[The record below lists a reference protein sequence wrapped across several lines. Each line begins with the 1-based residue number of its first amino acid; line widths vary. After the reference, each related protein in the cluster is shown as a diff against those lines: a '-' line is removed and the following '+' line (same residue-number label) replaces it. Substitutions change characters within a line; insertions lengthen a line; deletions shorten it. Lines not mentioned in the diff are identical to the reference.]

1 MNKILTG
8 FETLSGLQ
16 KYFSA
21 PFRLTKFEYYSLSS
35 RRIDKDQFN
44 TNNKTTQ
51 HD

>member
-35 RRIDKDQFN
+35 RRIEPFSILNEQK
-44 TNNKTTQ
+44 NNPT
-51 HD
+51 